1 MNSHAQRQNS
11 AMLFKSKTKLSIHTA
26 SNNSSSLQEAI
37 MIITT
42 TQSVEG
48 KRIVDYKG
56 VIAGEAILGV
66 NVFKDMF
73 SGIRDFVGGRSGTY
87 EKELEKARNYAFK
100 ELEQKAIEAGANAVV
115 GVDIDYEVLG
125 TGNGML
131 MVSASGTA
139 VVVA

>member
-1 MNSHAQRQNS
+1 
-11 AMLFKSKTKLSIHTA
+11 
-26 SNNSSSLQEAI
+26 

-73 SGIRDFVGGRSGTY
+73 SGI
-87 EKELEKARNYAFK
+87 
-100 ELEQKAIEAGANAVV
+100 
-115 GVDIDYEVLG
+115 
-125 TGNGML
+125 
-131 MVSASGTA
+131 
-139 VVVA
+139 